1 MKPPCYCG
9 FADDMDISNI
19 CFGRLFR
26 RFTRITLPKSL
37 LEKSIINRKA
47 AQMEKHCIKID
58 DGNKENAPLYPDK
71 IEKEV
76 Y

>member
-1 MKPPCYCG
+1 MVIP
-9 FADDMDISNI
+9 NI

-26 RFTRITLPKSL
+26 RVTGITLPGSL
-37 LEKSIINRKA
+37 FETRSIVNRKA
-47 AQMEKHCIKID
+47 ALMKMPGIKTN

>member
-1 MKPPCYCG
+1 MDKQSICVRRQFHR
-9 FADDMDISNI
+9 FA
-19 CFGRLFR
+19 G
-26 RFTRITLPKSL
+26 ITLPGSL
-37 LEKSIINRKA
+37 FETRSIVNRKA
-47 AQMEKHCIKID
+47 ALMKMPGIKTN